1 MSLTNFWAS
10 SLISTQLLRRAK
22 RGASGKAATKIVMN
36 PNWRTISRYSCIM
49 LLFFPSFLM
58 FPCSSISKFSD
69 LCSFVFF
76 PDASYLEKSLIV
88 DEPVVSVDLGEAL
101 STQVWL
107 QLQSKNNWNEIM
119 TFAIRR
125 RSRLPLSF
133 VKPQKLVF
141 FVRFLHFLWMSVLNN
156 SDCKSVFFFIFS
168 LDESVSTAAVGFGGG
183 VGRGGN

>member
-1 MSLTNFWAS
+1 MNLQSQSARSNVSKADLVSQTNFWAS

-58 FPCSSISKFSD
+58 FPCSSISKFSH
-69 LCSFVFF
+69 LCRFVF
-76 PDASYLEKSLIV
+76 PQAAASYLEKSLIV

-107 QLQSKNNWNEIM
+107 QLQSKNNWNKIM
-119 TFAIRR
+119 AFAIRR

-133 VKPQKLVF
+133 LKPQKQVF
-141 FVRFLHFLWMSVLNN
+141 FVLFLHFLWMNVLNN
-156 SDCKSVFFFIFS
+156 
-168 LDESVSTAAVGFGGG
+168 
-183 VGRGGN
+183 